1 MTLRGGG
8 NRTLRVALL
17 LIGSVLVVFP
27 LFLAVERWATSR
39 AVERSRE
46 AALGL
51 ARNRAEQ
58 VTSELQKF
66 QLLPIVLSEHPD
78 VRLALARH
86 DPPTLSRL
94 NAKLEKLAGQ
104 TGAAVIYL
112 IDPAGNAIAA
122 SNWRQPTSFVG
133 TNYRFRPYFR
143 EALANGSAEMFA
155 LGIISMRPGLFISR
169 RVEGSAKSAGVV
181 VVKVEFDR
189 LESSWRHLPGI
200 TFATDR
206 NGVVVITSQ
215 PDWRFRAVGPIAPD
229 VAAAI
234 RSSLQFGNQP
244 IRRLPLRPDGG
255 IVDDGQQPY
264 VAAEAP
270 IPLPQGRL
278 HYLQPLTPAL
288 EEIAANIRSAMLA
301 VVAALV
307 VVLALVVRALETRQR
322 EAEARKALEREVAL
336 RTAELRETNARLT
349 SAWDERDQAD
359 ARFRQAREELA
370 QANRLSTIGQIIAGV
385 VHEVNQPVAAI
396 RSYADNA
403 ITLLD
408 RGERGAVR
416 SNLATMAK
424 LASRIGAIT
433 GELRTFSRR
442 RAMAPVAIPV
452 GRAIDGAL
460 LLIGDR
466 LRAAGAEL
474 ERSGDEGAKVMGDR
488 VRLEQILINLVQN
501 ALDAAEPGD
510 APRILVAT
518 SCTAS
523 AVELLVADDG
533 PGIDNDLADGL
544 FTPFVTGRAEGVG
557 LGLAIARDLAREL
570 GGELD
575 LVPSPLCGAGFRLT
589 LVPA

>member
-1 MTLRGGG
+1 MLVIGAA
-8 NRTLRVALL
+8 LVA
-17 LIGSVLVVFP
+17 VP
-27 LFLAVERWATSR
+27 LFVAIERWATSR
-39 AVERSRE
+39 AVERSRD

-94 NAKLEKLAGQ
+94 NAKLETLARQ

-112 IDPAGNAIAA
+112 IDPAGDTIAA

-143 EALANGSAEMFA
+143 EALADGSAEMFA
-155 LGIISMRPGLFISR
+155 LGIVSMRPGLFISR
-169 RVEGSAKSAGVV
+169 RVEGPSTSAGVI

-189 LESSWRHLPGI
+189 LESSWRHLPGM

-215 PDWRFRAVGPIAPD
+215 PDWRFRAIGPIPPD
-229 VAAAI
+229 VVAAI
-234 RSSLQFGNQP
+234 RSSLQFGNRP
-244 IRRLPLRPDGG
+244 IRLLPLRQEGG
-255 IVDDGQQPY
+255 IFDDGRERY
-264 VAAEAP
+264 VAAQAP
-270 IPLPQGRL
+270 IPLPDGRL

-288 EEIAANIRSAMLA
+288 EGVAADVRAAMLA
-301 VVAALV
+301 IVAALV
-307 VVLALVVRALETRQR
+307 VILAIVFRAHETRQR
-322 EAEARKALEREVAL
+322 EAEARKALEHEVAL

-349 SAWDERDQAD
+349 SAWEERDQAD

-408 RGERGAVR
+408 RGEQREVR

-442 RAMAPVAIPV
+442 GVRAPVALPV

-474 ERSGDEGAKVMGDR
+474 ERSGDESARVMGDR

-501 ALDAAEPGD
+501 ALDAAQADGP
-510 APRILVAT
+510 PHILVAT
-518 SCTAS
+518 SRTRS

-533 PGIDNDLADGL
+533 PGIDPGLADCL
-544 FTPFVTGRAEGVG
+544 FTPFVTGRSEGVG

-570 GGELD
+570 GGELE
-575 LVPSPLCGAGFRLT
+575 LAPSPLSGAGFRLT